1 MANIYTSADQL
12 IGRTPLLRLC
22 NLEKELGL
30 KGHVLVKLECLNIG
44 GSVKDRVA
52 KNMLDDAERKGL
64 LNKDSVIIEPTSG
77 NTGIGL
83 ALVAA
88 TRGYKS
94 IIVMPED
101 MTLERKLTLKAY
113 GAELVLTP
121 AELDMEGA
129 IAKANEL
136 KESIPNSIVA
146 GQFVNPAN
154 PEAHYL
160 STGPE
165 IWEDTDG
172 EIAAFVGGVGT
183 GGTITGT
190 GHYLKE
196 QKPDL
201 HIVAVEPEG
210 SDVISGGNAGEHN
223 LQGMGAGFI
232 PVIFDMEVFD
242 EVQVVTD
249 QQAYAAARL
258 MGRREGV
265 LIGIT
270 SGAALHAGIE
280 LAKRDEFE
288 GKNIVVLLPDGG
300 AKYLSTDLFK
310 D

>member
-12 IGRTPLLRLC
+12 IGRTPLLQLC
-22 NLEKELGL
+22 NIEKELGL
-30 KGHVLVKLECLNIG
+30 KGHVLVKLECMNIG

-64 LNKDSVIIEPTSG
+64 VNKDTVIIEPTSG

-83 ALVAA
+83 SLVAA
-88 TRGYKS
+88 ARGYKT

-113 GAELVLTP
+113 GAELVLTK

-129 IAKANEL
+129 IAKAKEL
-136 KESIPNSIVA
+136 NESIPNSIVA

-172 EIAAFVGGVGT
+172 EIAAFVAGVGT

-190 GHYLKE
+190 GHYLREKKE
-196 QKPDL
+196 DL
-201 HIVAVEPEG
+201 HIVAVEPED
-210 SDVISGGNAGEHN
+210 SDVISGGTAGQHN

-232 PVIFDMEVFD
+232 PEIFDINIFNEVMVIAD
-242 EVQVVTD
+242 E
-249 QQAYAAARL
+249 QAYAAARL

-270 SGAALHAGIE
+270 AGAALHAGIE

-300 AKYLSTDLFK
+300 AKYLSTKLFQ